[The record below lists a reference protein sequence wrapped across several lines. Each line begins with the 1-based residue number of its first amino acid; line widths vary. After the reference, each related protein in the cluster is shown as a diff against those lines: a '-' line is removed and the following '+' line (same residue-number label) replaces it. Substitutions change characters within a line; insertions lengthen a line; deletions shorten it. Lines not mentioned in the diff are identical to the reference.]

1 MRADEDIDEHVP
13 EPVVRR
19 RLPSLRIR
27 VPERTLFVVLGLGV
41 VAAVFFNSFGF
52 VTPDTTP
59 QLYYAPG
66 RTLVQALF
74 AWSANPLR
82 PVYREAVPDQPNQSP
97 GGWTTVPAGLVW
109 IGHHGDGFAF
119 DNEGPRHQVFLQEFQ
134 LCHRLVTNAEYL
146 GFLEEGGYERPELW
160 FWLHRRWPD

>member
-41 VAAVFFNSFGF
+41 VAAVFLNSFGL

-74 AWSANPLR
+74 AWSANPFLGQAQFNAGIAPDAAFILLIR
-82 PVYREAVPDQPNQSP
+82 SFGVSTWVVIRVWRSLLLLAAGWGAVRFYRHL
-97 GGWTTVPAGLVW
+97 AG
-109 IGHHGDGFAF
+109 
-119 DNEGPRHQVFLQEFQ
+119 EGASAAG
-134 LCHRLVTNAEYL
+134 RLA
-146 GFLEEGGYERPELW
+146 
-160 FWLHRRWPD
+160 